1 MGWNDHIDFPDDR
14 EFRKN
19 YDLVAPLEE
28 ENNTNTKTIRRKMV
42 GSDSVVVI
50 GEYTCQTTDKVWE
63 TFLFSVAKAFTVK
76 ESISALTALM
86 REEAELGGFERVND
100 LANLIHKLAIGDP
113 DAHIFWHGNNPDTT
127 NFCWSTEG
135 KTSPLFSYWECY
147 EFLLNG
153 FLYYIESE
161 EE

>member
-1 MGWNDHIDFPDDR
+1 MGWNDHIDFADDQ
-14 EFRKN
+14 EFRKY
-19 YDLVAPLEE
+19 YDLVSPREE
-28 ENNTNTKTIRRKMV
+28 ENNKKTIRRKTLC
-42 GSDSVVVI
+42 SDSCVVI

-63 TFLFSVAKAFTVK
+63 TFLFSVAKPFTV
-76 ESISALTALM
+76 EGSISALTALM
-86 REEAELGGFERVND
+86 REEAELGGFEKVND

-113 DAHIFWHGNNPDTT
+113 DAHIFWQNDNPDTT

-147 EFLLNG
+147 EFLLDG
-153 FLYYIESE
+153 FLYYVESE

>member
-1 MGWNDHIDFPDDR
+1 MGWNDHIDFPDDE
-14 EFRKN
+14 EFRKT

-28 ENNTNTKTIRRKMV
+28 ENNTKTIRRKMLC
-42 GSDSVVVI
+42 SDSYDVI
-50 GEYTCQTTDKVWE
+50 GEYTYQATDKVWE
-63 TFLFSVAKAFTVK
+63 TFLFSVAKAFTVE

-86 REEAELGGFERVND
+86 REEAELGGFEKVNN

-113 DAHIFWHGNNPDTT
+113 DAHIFWDNNSPDTT

-135 KTSPLFSYWECY
+135 KTSPLFSYWEGY

>member
-1 MGWNDHIDFPDDR
+1 MGWNDKIDFQDDD
-14 EFRKN
+14 EFRKF
-19 YDLVAPLEE
+19 YDLAPLEE
-28 ENNTNTKTIRRKMV
+28 LNHSKTIRRKTLCD
-42 GSDSVVVI
+42 DSYVVI
-50 GEYTCQTTDKVWE
+50 KEYFETTDKVWE
-63 TFLFSVAKAFTVK
+63 TFLFSVSKAFTVE

-86 REEAELGGFERVND
+86 RGEAELGGFEKVNE

-113 DAHIFWHGNNPDTT
+113 DAHIFWHNDNPDTT

-135 KTSPLFSYWECY
+135 KTSPLFPYWECY
-147 EFLLNG
+147 EFLLDG